1 MILSSLQRSALCAAL
16 AQINAPHVQFW
27 QEHQNIDCAPYVKFL
42 SKHLSFLR
50 GELKSEANLLRF
62 HDEFMTWRETLTE
75 ADNLAF
81 RILELCNA
89 CLHSALESLFD
100 PDCDDMALILGSLT
114 ALWDEMDAL
123 GHDTQDLRHYWQE
136 LQAEILEQVS
146 AKAQRPLA
154 KDYFLLLKNADV
166 SLFGLAS

>member
-1 MILSSLQRSALCAAL
+1 MTLTHLQRSALCAAL
-16 AQINAPHVQFW
+16 AQINSPHVQFW
-27 QEHQNIDCAPYVKFL
+27 QEHQNIDCAPYFKFL

-62 HDEFMTWRETLTE
+62 HEDFMNWRENLAE

-114 ALWDEMDAL
+114 ALWDEMDEL
-123 GHDTQDLRHYWQE
+123 GHNSQELRLYWQE
-136 LQAEILEQVS
+136 LEAEILAQVGQ
-146 AKAQRPLA
+146 KAQRPLA
-154 KDYFLLLKNADV
+154 KDYFLLLKDADV
-166 SLFGLAS
+166 SLFGLGN